1 METICFLLVMAGK
14 HFLTLAGSVL
24 WHDLCFVTNKKNHKH
39 INGKKVPYL
48 ILITHVLIF
57 VFRLHQKFT
66 MESILEFERH

>member
-39 INGKKVPYL
+39 INGKKSSLSYSDYTCSYL
-48 ILITHVLIF
+48 CIQTAPKIYYGEHP
-57 VFRLHQKFT
+57 
-66 MESILEFERH
+66 